1 MFPPKDKQMANKCM
15 KRCSMS
21 LIIREMQI
29 KTIMHLQMQIKT
41 TTMTSCWSEW
51 PSSDVQTVNAGE
63 GVEEKKPSC
72 MLVGM

>member
-1 MFPPKDKQMANKCM
+1 MTSRRM
-15 KRCSMS
+15 KRCSTS
-21 LIIREMQI
+21 QIIREMQI
-29 KTIMHLQMQIKT
+29 KAIMHLQMQIKT

>member
-1 MFPPKDKQMANKCM
+1 M

-29 KTIMHLQMQIKT
+29 KAIMHLQMQIKT

-63 GVEEKKPSC
+63 GVEQREHSC
-72 MLVGM
+72 TVGGNAN

>member
-1 MFPPKDKQMANKCM
+1 
-15 KRCSMS
+15 
-21 LIIREMQI
+21 MQI
-29 KTIMHLQMQIKT
+29 KAIMHLQMQIKT